1 MLGIEEKL
9 SREIRTLV
17 IKKHM
22 HFFVEERAGGWMG
35 GLSGSSHQGALIF
48 LCFWGGFR
56 AA

>member
-22 HFFVEERAGGWMG
+22 HFFVEERAGSWMG

-48 LCFWGGFR
+48 LCFLGGFR

>member
-9 SREIRTLV
+9 SREIRTLF

-22 HFFVEERAGGWMG
+22 HFLLEERPGGWMG
-35 GLSGSSHQGALIF
+35 GPSSSNHQGALIF
-48 LCFWGGFR
+48 LCFLGGFR